1 MTAARARDPAEQPWI
16 TRVRTALAA
25 RVPVKAEGEGKETR
39 KAAVAVILRPGDDGE
54 PEVFFIRRAEYPGDP
69 WSGQVAFPGGRQE
82 PGDASL
88 EETAVRE
95 TLEETGIDL
104 ARNATLLGVL
114 DDLSPRVHRIPSIV
128 VTPYVMV
135 LNSNTPLTLT
145 LSPEVALAFW
155 IPLAALSTGG
165 SWRETEVLARGV
177 HFNARAFDHEGHI
190 IWGMTERM
198 LAQLLMLLEE
208 IS

>member
-1 MTAARARDPAEQPWI
+1 MPAEHPWI

-25 RVPVKAEGEGKETR
+25 RSPVKAEGEGEGART
-39 KAAVAVILRPGDDGE
+39 AAVAVILRAGDAGE

-69 WSGQVAFPGGRQE
+69 WSGQVAFPGGRHE
-82 PGDASL
+82 PGDSSL
-88 EETAVRE
+88 EETAIRE

-114 DDLSPRVHRIPSIV
+114 DDISPRVHKLPSII

-135 LNSNTPLTLT
+135 LNSSMPLALT
-145 LSPEVALAFW
+145 LSSEVALAFW
-155 IPLAALSTGG
+155 IPLAALSTTG

-198 LAQLLMLLEE
+198 IAQLLSLMEE
-208 IS
+208 AS